1 MSPLLEVAE
10 RNLQK
15 IKRNRKRE
23 IGGIIFSFLVKAL
36 ALSLGGVVFYAI
48 LFMFLAL

>member
-10 RNLQK
+10 KNLQK
-15 IKRNRKRE
+15 IKRNRKKE
-23 IGGIIFSFLVKAL
+23 MEGVIFSFLVKAVV
-36 ALSLGGVVFYAI
+36 LSLGGVVFYAT